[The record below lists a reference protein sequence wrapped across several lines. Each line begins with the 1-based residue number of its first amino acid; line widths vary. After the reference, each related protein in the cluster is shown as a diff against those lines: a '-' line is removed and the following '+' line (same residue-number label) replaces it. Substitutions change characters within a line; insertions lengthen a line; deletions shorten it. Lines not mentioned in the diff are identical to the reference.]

1 LDSVN
6 AQAEVGKH
14 ILQYAGKSFGALK
27 ETSLGKKILGIAAYP
42 LMGGKLLA
50 QKQAEAVD
58 EYGDISKTQE
68 EIQPVEKTPL
78 EKIRS
83 AVIEKFSIGDLIS
96 VSGLGMYFLQNSI
109 GPEKPGIIG
118 GLFKNL
124 SLLMTFLGSTSAGI
138 GRALGFD
145 KEFMYGEEQAI
156 QMLEDAKTQGKT
168 IFTII
173 DGAKDSQRI
182 NEIKTKAKILDKT
195 LIYKDGL
202 RESILERHEQNQ
214 IGGIFDGPH
223 GTGKTAGV
231 ECILGK
237 WADKVQREG
246 DIPVIAELNLANF
259 DEYVSAQKQKQR
271 ETLEFFEYFADSK
284 GNTKGTFA
292 TNQGLMVLE
301 LLIRKI
307 QKIRKNIDEYNK
319 KTDGPKKKL
328 AIFADEFD
336 KALQTSTLKGC
347 DKIRLRNLL
356 IQFNEIFVKED
367 LLLTSNTKLEDM
379 MKDLSEHVKIDDKNT
394 GQAEVIGPMRDRLSA
409 KNRSLIEFPAASEQ
423 ARIIAGRVLV
433 DYPKDVDWQD
443 FGGEFKRTGNFEF
456 DRELF
461 GEVIEREITSKL
473 QTKIN
478 GRQLANACE
487 QLKSMLL
494 GKARQIN
501 SQKRLF
507 DDKTWSQMK
516 AADKIARTG
525 AKIDRLMLKQV
536 VGAKLQNMNL
546 DQSEKDLDFSIKLVD
561 SYLTSK
567 PVAKILKDNNV
578 KLAVNSGNALDD
590 TLESVYEK
598 RTNDSNIVFVA
609 KDLVDFNGRKYQH
622 VITQYPGADSS
633 LPSYS
638 LAFADVTDKSIDKL
652 TMYDF
657 VSSKRI
663 SASHFADEIVPV
675 INRAAT
681 NPLQKAMDSLIG
693 AFTGAGFTGG
703 DVKLKEEDIK
713 TIASEAVKN
722 LLGQAA

>member
-6 AQAEVGKH
+6 AQAELGKH
-14 ILQYAGKSFGALK
+14 FLNYAGKSFGALRN
-27 ETSLGKKILGIAAYP
+27 TSLGKKLLGIAAYP
-42 LMGGKLLA
+42 LMGAKLLA
-50 QKQAEAVD
+50 QKQIEASD
-58 EYGDISKTQE
+58 EYGDLSKTQD
-68 EIQPVEKTPL
+68 EKKPIKQTPL

-83 AVIEKFSIGDLIS
+83 AVIEKFSIGDLVS

-118 GLFKNL
+118 SLFRNV

-145 KEFMYGEEQAI
+145 KEFMYGEEQAE
-156 QMLEDAKTQGKT
+156 QMLVDAGNQNKK
-168 IFTII
+168 IFTIYDDKEI
-173 DGAKDSQRI
+173 NDLKSEAK
-182 NEIKTKAKILDKT
+182 KLDKI

-202 RESILERHEQNQ
+202 RESILERHEQNE

-231 ECILGK
+231 RCILGK

-259 DEYVSAQKQKQR
+259 DEYVSGQRQKQKDA
-271 ETLEFFEYFADSK
+271 LEFFEYFADTK

-307 QKIRKNIDEYNK
+307 QKIRKNINEYNK

-347 DKIRLRNLL
+347 DKSRLRNLL

-379 MKDLSEHVKIDDKNT
+379 MKELAVHVKIDDHNT
-394 GQAEVIGPMRDRLSA
+394 GEAEVIGPMRDRLSA
-409 KNRSLIEFPAASEQ
+409 KNRSLIEFPAAAEQ
-423 ARIIAGRVLV
+423 AKIIAGRVLV
-433 DYPKDVDWQD
+433 DYPNYVDWVD
-443 FGGEFKRTGNFEF
+443 FGGELKRSGNFEY
-456 DRELF
+456 DREQF
-461 GEVIEREITSKL
+461 GNIIEREITSKL

-507 DDKTWSQMK
+507 DDTTWSQMK
-516 AADKIARTG
+516 AQDKIEKTD
-525 AKIDRLMLKQV
+525 AKIDRLMLRQV

-546 DQSEKDLDFSIKLVD
+546 DQSQKDFDLSLRLVD
-561 SYLTSK
+561 SYLSSSTVS
-567 PVAKILKDNNV
+567 KILKDKGA
-578 KLAVNSGNALDD
+578 KLAPISGKALEDA
-590 TLESVYEK
+590 LANVYEK
-598 RTNDSNIVFVA
+598 RDNETNTVYVA
-609 KDLVDFNGRKYQH
+609 KDIVEFDSKKYQH
-622 VITQYPGADSS
+622 VLTKYPGAQGEA
-633 LPSYS
+633 PSYS
-638 LAFADVTDKSIDKL
+638 FAFAEVSKKALDKL

-657 VSSKRI
+657 VSTNRINGSK
-663 SASHFADEIVPV
+663 FAEELVPLL
-675 INRAAT
+675 NRAAE
-681 NPLQKAMDSLIG
+681 NPLQKAVDSLIG
-693 AFTGAGFTGG
+693 AFTGAGIDG
-703 DVKLKEEDIK
+703 KLNLKEEDIK
-713 TIASEAVKN
+713 TVASEAVKN